1 MVANIY
7 LGKITRWNDKAI
19 ADLNPNVKL
28 PSLAIMPVYRSDGSG
43 TTFNFTAY
51 LSAVSAEWKSKVGN
65 ANSVSWPV
73 GQGAAQNAGVAGVV
87 KQTQGTIGYVELAY
101 ANQNSMPV
109 ATIKNSSG
117 NWIDPSLASTSAAAA
132 GAFPADTRIVL
143 VNPDAR
149 EGYPIS
155 SLTWLV
161 VYREQNYGN
170 RSREQ
175 AEQLAKL
182 LWWMIHDGQQYV
194 TALDYATL
202 PPPAVKAAE
211 AIVKSITYNGQAL
224 VK

>member
-1 MVANIY
+1 MAVA
-7 LGKITRWNDKAI
+7 
-19 ADLNPNVKL
+19 
-28 PSLAIMPVYRSDGSG
+28 S
-43 TTFNFTAY
+43 
-51 LSAVSAEWKSKVGN
+51 
-65 ANSVSWPV
+65 
-73 GQGAAQNAGVAGVV
+73 
-87 KQTQGTIGYVELAY
+87 
-101 ANQNSMPV
+101 
-109 ATIKNSSG
+109 IKNSSG
-117 NWIDPSLASTSAAAA
+117 NWIDPTLASTSAAAA
-132 GAFPADTRIVL
+132 GAIPADTRIVL
-143 VNPDAR
+143 VNTDAK